1 MMERDR
7 FDHKVDLTVDR
18 KGDDFQR
25 FEVVTGVGRRRKWP
39 DDFKARVVLESLEP
53 GVVISEVARR
63 HGLRPQQLFT
73 WRNQMRSTRGTTKAS
88 MPAAQAEPFQ
98 FAAVVAEPAAS
109 GPASQEPSQP
119 PRDQHP
125 QFAGDVIEIVFQH
138 AMVRVRGSVDTKML
152 TTVLRSLKATL

>member
-7 FDHKVDLTVDR
+7 YDHKVDLTVDR

-25 FEVVTGVGRRRKWP
+25 LEVFTGVGRRRKWP

-63 HGLRPQQLFT
+63 HGLRPQQVFT
-73 WRNQMRSTRGTTKAS
+73 WRNQMRSTRGKAKAS
-88 MPAAQAEPFQ
+88 IPAAQADPAQ
-98 FAAVVAEPAAS
+98 FAAVVTEPAAS
-109 GPASQEPSQP
+109 EPASLK
-119 PRDQHP
+119 PRSDQHSSP
-125 QFAGDVIEIVFQH
+125 DSDVIEIVLQH
-138 AMVRVRGSVDTKML
+138 AVVRVRGSVETKTL